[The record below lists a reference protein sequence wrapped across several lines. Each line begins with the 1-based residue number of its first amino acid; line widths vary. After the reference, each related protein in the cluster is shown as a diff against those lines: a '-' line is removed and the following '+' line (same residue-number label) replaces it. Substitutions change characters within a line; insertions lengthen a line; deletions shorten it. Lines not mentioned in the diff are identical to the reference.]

1 MEDLKCPECGE
12 ILTEEQL
19 KESLVCPHCKTNL
32 RDKKYID
39 FLELLVYN
47 DIIDDVDFF
56 DINLYKDEMLSTETE
71 DYDESEIDPA
81 SFEKKK
87 EIWSEFEDELEFEDQ
102 YNTEDEEAWDIEYD
116 LDEEEEEEEGKD
128 IDEDLDDIDNLEEDE
143 DL

>member
-1 MEDLKCPECGE
+1 M
-12 ILTEEQL
+12 
-19 KESLVCPHCKTNL
+19 
-32 RDKKYID
+32 D